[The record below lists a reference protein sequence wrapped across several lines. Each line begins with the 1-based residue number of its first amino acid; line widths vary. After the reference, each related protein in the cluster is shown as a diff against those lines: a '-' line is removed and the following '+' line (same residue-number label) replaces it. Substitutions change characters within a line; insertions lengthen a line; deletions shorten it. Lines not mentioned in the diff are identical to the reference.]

1 MTISETA
8 ASISVTDY
16 LKGEQDGQVRHEYV
30 AGRVYAMTGG
40 SVYHNRISLAF
51 ASVLREKLRGHPCDV
66 FMADMKVQTRQAF
79 YYPDIMVVCDSADR
93 DPYTKGR
100 PSMIAEIVS
109 PNTRSIDERE
119 KRAAYLELDSLREY
133 VLAEQD
139 RPELRVIHRDAQG
152 GWTEDV
158 CGPDEVIRLP
168 SLGLDIAMQHL
179 YEGAW
184 R

>member
-1 MTISETA
+1 MTVSETA
-8 ASISVTDY
+8 SSISASAY
-16 LKGEQDGQVRHEYV
+16 LKGEQDGQARHEYL

-40 SVYHNRISLAF
+40 SVYHNRIGLAF
-51 ASVLREKLRGHPCDV
+51 AAVLREKLRGRPCDV

-79 YYPDIMVVCDSADR
+79 YYPDIMVVCDATDC
-93 DPYTKGR
+93 DPYTKTR
-100 PSMIAEIVS
+100 PQLIAEIVS

-133 VLAEQD
+133 LLVEQD
-139 RPELRVIHRDAQG
+139 RPELRVIQRDPHG
-152 GWTEDV
+152 GWRETL
-158 CGPDEVIRLP
+158 CGPDDLIRLP

>member
-1 MTISETA
+1 MTVSETA
-8 ASISVTDY
+8 SSISVTDY
-16 LKGEQDGQVRHEYV
+16 LKGEQDGRLRHEYV

-51 ASVLREKLRGHPCDV
+51 ASVLREKLGGRPCDV
-66 FMADMKVQTRQAF
+66 FMADMKVRTRQAF
-79 YYPDIMVVCDSADR
+79 YYPDIMVVCDAADR
-93 DPYTKGR
+93 DPYTKTR
-100 PSMIAEIVS
+100 PLMIAEIAS
-109 PNTRSIDERE
+109 PNSRSIDERE

-139 RPELRVIHRDAQG
+139 RPELRVIHRRTKGA
-152 GWTEDV
+152 WTEDI
-158 CGPDEVIRLP
+158 CGPDDVIHLP

>member
-1 MTISETA
+1 MTVSETA
-8 ASISVTDY
+8 SSISVTDY
-16 LKGEQDGQVRHEYV
+16 LKGERDGQVRHEYV

-51 ASVLREKLRGHPCDV
+51 ASVLREKLGARPCDV

-79 YYPDIMVVCDSADR
+79 YYPDIMVVCDATDR
-93 DPYTKGR
+93 DPYSKTR
-100 PSMIAEIVS
+100 PLMIAEVVS

-119 KRAAYLELDSLREY
+119 KRAAYLGLDSLQEY

-139 RPELRVIHRDAQG
+139 RPELRVIRRGAEG
-152 GWTEDV
+152 GWSEDI
-158 CGPDEVIRLP
+158 CGPDDVIRLS